1 MKRNL
6 YLKLAIGFLVY
17 ILAVLV
23 PVYLFPP
30 AANAT
35 HSIPVILLLFV
46 LAAAAVVVPE
56 MLLFK
61 SSLPEALRNVGIGRP
76 RWSVILV
83 ALLITLPLLLYFPL
97 FSLITRLP
105 LVLYGDWPYRLLTV
119 ALMQG
124 ITEEIMFRGYIFGH
138 LRAGRSFRRAAA
150 VSALFFG
157 LAHLHLF
164 TILDP
169 VVAAIAT
176 LLAVVSHFP
185 FAYLYER
192 GRNTIWAGS
201 IVHIAA
207 TGLGG
212 NIFVIPPEI
221 FMTALSLFLLVTMIS
236 PYLAFLFFRRERDH
250 HQPITSSPREVYT

>member
-1 MKRNL
+1 MSRNL
-6 YLKLAIGFLVY
+6 YPELVIGFLAY
-17 ILAVLV
+17 NFAVLL
-23 PVYLFPP
+23 PIYLFPP

-35 HSIPVILLLFV
+35 RSIPSILLLFI
-46 LAAAAVVVPE
+46 LAAAAVVIPE
-56 MLLFK
+56 MLFFG
-61 SSLPEALRNVGIGRP
+61 SSLLGAIRNVGIGRP

-83 ALLITLPLLLYFPL
+83 ALLIALPLLAYFPL
-97 FSLITRLP
+97 FSLVTRLP
-105 LVLYGDWPYRLLTV
+105 LVPYEDWPYKLLTV
-119 ALMQG
+119 VLMQG

-150 VSALFFG
+150 ISALFFG
-157 LAHLHLF
+157 FAHLHLF
-164 TILDP
+164 MILDP

-185 FAYLYER
+185 VAYLYER

-212 NIFVIPPEI
+212 NIFVLPPEV
-221 FMTALSLFLLVTMIS
+221 FTTALSLFLLVTMIS
-236 PYLAFLFFRRERDH
+236 PYLAFLFFRRER
-250 HQPITSSPREVYT
+250 QLPPVTSMAQQTYP